1 MNYAVVLPPDV
12 EPWGQATDDTID
24 FADFTKAAKD
34 VFYNFVDPSTD
45 IVIGDYATNTWKRN
59 PKLEKFAVSLIGH
72 QKALEKLQGRLND
85 SSTLEIAKEE
95 ETEVVDGCTARHLGA
110 GVIAL
115 ELPSNPIEVKDVREV
130 GADVFSRKNFRHIVG
145 KTVDILKSGNSVY
158 VIGQPGK

>member
-24 FADFTKAAKD
+24 FADFSKAAKD
-34 VFYNFVDPSTD
+34 VFYNFVGPSKET
-45 IVIGDYATNTWKRN
+45 IIGDYASNTWKRS
-59 PKLEKFAVSLIGH
+59 PKLEKFAVSLVGH
-72 QKALEKLQGRLND
+72 QKALEKLQGRIND
-85 SSTLEIAKEE
+85 SSTLENAKED

-115 ELPSNPIEVKDVREV
+115 ELTSNPIEEKDVREL
-130 GADVFSRKNFRHIVG
+130 GADVLSRKNFRHIVG
-145 KTVDILKSGNSVY
+145 KTVDILKSGDSVF